1 MTLHSVVGHTEL
13 RTALA
18 RAHAADALPAAL
30 LLHGP
35 RGVGKQRAA
44 LWVAQLTVCQAPSA
58 EGPCNTCGP
67 CRMALKLEHPD
78 VHWYFPV
85 ERPKA
90 SGDRLVEALEDA
102 RAQGLAS
109 RREHAV
115 RTSHYDELRG
125 LYLGIVQNIR
135 RRAHMRPTMAPG
147 QVFIIGDAELLVPQ
161 EASPEAANALLKLLE
176 EPPGGARFIL
186 TSGESGRLP
195 ATILSRTVPL
205 HVAPLTPKQ
214 VTAFLEQTAGRDAD
228 TAAWA
233 AGLSQGSIGRA
244 LGFLPDGDDLG
255 PLESLRRRALEIVE
269 AAIASNSGP
278 GYAISLGFPPAGA
291 RKLIPLFAF
300 VEEWLRDLGAVASG
314 ASDNLL
320 NRDSLTRLTKMLDG
334 TAIHPSG
341 IALAI
346 AEVDEARE
354 FARGNVNPQ
363 LVVSGLVRALRA
375 RLLSRRPLEVA

>member
-1 MTLHSVVGHTEL
+1 
-13 RTALA
+13 
-18 RAHAADALPAAL
+18 
-30 LLHGP
+30 
-35 RGVGKQRAA
+35 
-44 LWVAQLTVCQAPSA
+44 
-58 EGPCNTCGP
+58 
-67 CRMALKLEHPD
+67 
-78 VHWYFPV
+78 
-85 ERPKA
+85 
-90 SGDRLVEALEDA
+90 
-102 RAQGLAS
+102 
-109 RREHAV
+109 
-115 RTSHYDELRG
+115 
-125 LYLGIVQNIR
+125 
-135 RRAHMRPTMAPG
+135 
-147 QVFIIGDAELLVPQ
+147 
-161 EASPEAANALLKLLE
+161 
-176 EPPGGARFIL
+176 
-186 TSGESGRLP
+186 
-195 ATILSRTVPL
+195 
-205 HVAPLTPKQ
+205 VAPLTPKQ